1 LAALRPE
8 KAVKQQKYYP
18 TTKNIAGG
26 KIRNQCAIIRFNFPA
41 QFSAETAIE
50 SCEADAGE

>member
-50 SCEADAGE
+50 SGEAYAGE